1 MCIKLNKV
9 QIIIKESHS
18 EKLLDIRS
26 GISKLYCFIMHMKE
40 VINMSKNNSKKKSGT
55 KGTKDKQQKNNQKG
69 NTVG

>member
-9 QIIIKESHS
+9 QIIIE
-18 EKLLDIRS
+18 EF
-26 GISKLYCFIMHMKE
+26 YFIIHIKG
-40 VINMSKNNSKKKSGT
+40 VINLSKNNSKKKPGT

>member
-1 MCIKLNKV
+1 MCIKLDKV
-9 QIIIKESHS
+9 QIIIEEFYS
-18 EKLLDIRS
+18 EILIDTLAS
-26 GISKLYCFIMHMKE
+26 ISKLYCFIIHIKE

>member
-9 QIIIKESHS
+9 QIIIQEFHY
-18 EKLLDIRS
+18 EMLLDILS